1 MSDQAD
7 LNWNEI
13 VLSELPFQ
21 SFDDP
26 PITPAALPF
35 RITGFPGTILPFWYR
50 TGNSFRVSN
59 FTTATPIMNLPEE
72 ITSLSNLTLPL
83 PDNSPERTQLTPNSS
98 SALWNRIQVIP
109 FETDFSEAINEVKLV
124 TEKYS
129 GNECIC
135 SLCIEDIENGT
146 DIYRLKCNHI
156 FHARK
161 CLDDKGIIDW
171 INNHKTCPYC
181 RAKIIVPS
189 TANDPDEEEIE
200 AVMDQAGASRENAIR
215 ALRRHGNA
223 IDAILDLISTPLGRI
238 GRAVNESEFNEED
251 IETIMAQASTSREN
265 AIRALR
271 QHGNVVDAIL
281 DLIP

>member
-1 MSDQAD
+1 MSEQVD

-21 SFDDP
+21 SFNDP
-26 PITPAALPF
+26 PILPAALPF
-35 RITGFPGTILPFWYR
+35 QPTGDPGTTLPFWYIAGGLPR
-50 TGNSFRVSN
+50 DFRFRV
-59 FTTATPIMNLPEE
+59 ATPMMSQPGEIASLLNL
-72 ITSLSNLTLPL
+72 IL

-98 SALWNRIQVIP
+98 SAVWNRIRVMP
-109 FETDFSEAINEVKLV
+109 FETDFSEDINEVKLIA
-124 TEKYS
+124 EKYS
-129 GNECIC
+129 GSECIC

-171 INNHKTCPYC
+171 INKRQTCPYC
-181 RAKIIVPS
+181 RAKIIVPN
-189 TANDPDEEEIE
+189 TTND
-200 AVMDQAGASRENAIR
+200 
-215 ALRRHGNA
+215 
-223 IDAILDLISTPLGRI
+223 LD
-238 GRAVNESEFNEED
+238 EED
-251 IETIMAQASTSREN
+251 IGIIMMQTDTSREN

-271 QHGNVVDAIL
+271 YHGNVVDAIL

>member
-13 VLSELPFQ
+13 MLLELPFQ

-26 PITPAALPF
+26 PTPASLPF
-35 RITGFPGTILPFWYR
+35 QLTGFPRTILPFWYIA
-50 TGNSFRVSN
+50 GNSPGFFR
-59 FTTATPIMNLPEE
+59 FPTATPMMNLPEE
-72 ITSLSNLTLPL
+72 ITSLLNLIL
-83 PDNSPERTQLTPNSS
+83 PDNLPERRLSETVEAKL
-98 SALWNRIQVIP
+98 IP
-109 FETDFSEAINEVKLV
+109 
-124 TEKYS
+124 EKYD

-161 CLDDKGIIDW
+161 CLDDKGITDW
-171 INNHKTCPYC
+171 INKHKTCPYC
-181 RAKIIVPS
+181 RAKIIIPS
-189 TANDPDEEEIE
+189 TTNDSDEEEIE
-200 AVMDQAGASRENAIR
+200 AVMDQTGASRENAIR

-223 IDAILDLISTPLGRI
+223 IDAILDLISTPLGRV
-238 GRAVNESEFNEED
+238 GRAVNESEFSEED
-251 IETIMAQASTSREN
+251 IETIMTHASTSRQN
-265 AIRALR
+265 AIHTLR

-281 DLIP
+281 DLTP